1 MTLDDSK
8 TRPELERLITA
19 AHVYRRRGDYDKAQ
33 ELIDQALEISPSDLE
48 VREFAADIIYA
59 RGNLEKAAEQYKQIA
74 HEDNSRA
81 SAEEKYA
88 RAIVQIAEAHRQ
100 RELLKE
106 MLENPSRFRA
116 PSRSALIAGLLSL
129 APGFGHVYCNQL
141 IKGIVL
147 FLGAMLSWLLFYAFA
162 PNIPYK
168 GLSDQIAGTIT
179 TSERVSYFLTHLSAP
194 AILFACIALFV
205 HIYAIV
211 DAPVIASKT
220 REKREA
226 AELAEPE

>member
-1 MTLDDSK
+1 MRS
-8 TRPELERLITA
+8 ELERLITA
-19 AHVYRRRGDYDKAQ
+19 AHVFRRRGDYEKAQ
-33 ELIDQALEISPSDLE
+33 DLIDQALDLCPSDLE

-59 RGNLEKAAEQYKQIA
+59 RGDLEKAAEQYKQIA
-74 HEDNSRA
+74 HEDKSRA

-88 RAIVQIAEAHRQ
+88 RAVVQIAEGNRQ

-106 MLENPSRFRA
+106 MLDNPSKFRA
-116 PSRSALIAGLLSL
+116 PARSPLIAGLLSL

-162 PNIPYK
+162 PDSPYK

-179 TSERVSYFLTHLSAP
+179 TSERVSYFLTHLGAP
-194 AILFACIALFV
+194 AILFACVALFA

-211 DAPVIASKT
+211 DAPVIASKM
-220 REKREA
+220 REKSEA
-226 AELAEPE
+226 TKLAEPE